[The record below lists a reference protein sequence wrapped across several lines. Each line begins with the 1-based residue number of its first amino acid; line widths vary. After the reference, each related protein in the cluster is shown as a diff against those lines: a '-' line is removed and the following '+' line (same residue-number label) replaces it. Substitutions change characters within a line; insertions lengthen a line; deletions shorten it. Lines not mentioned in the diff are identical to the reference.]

1 MKAEVAAPAQDETAL
16 KPESNDSIKIEPEQ
30 APLSTQ
36 IPSTQPESSN
46 LGSGSVGNAN
56 PVSDSYNANSNVS
69 QDPRAQFDIP
79 GTQFHQPPQQ
89 GNIDNNTNDNSNND
103 QFQQFSRNNDSNAN
117 VNNPANQGFNNP
129 DPSTLPGRAT
139 NTGNI
144 YIPPKD
150 EGKMFVGGL
159 NWETTEESLKN
170 YFSKFGEVVDCTVM
184 RDNVTGRSRGFGFLD
199 FAEAK
204 SVNLVLAEEHFLDG
218 KIVSITYSILCGFI
232 TFTDTQLD

>member
-1 MKAEVAAPAQDETAL
+1 VKTEVAAPNQDATVL
-16 KPESNDSIKIEPEQ
+16 KLESNDSAKPEPEQ
-30 APLSTQ
+30 APSASQ
-36 IPSTQPESSN
+36 IPPTQPESSN
-46 LGSGSVGNAN
+46 SGSGSADNAT
-56 PVSDSYNANSNVS
+56 PVNDSYNPNSQVS
-69 QDPRAQFDIP
+69 QDPRAQFNIP
-79 GTQFHQPPQQ
+79 GAQFHQPPQQ

-103 QFQQFSRNNDSNAN
+103 QFQQFSGNNNNNVN
-117 VNNPANQGFNNP
+117 VNNAPIQPFRQP

-204 SVNLVLAEEHFLDG
+204 SVNRVLAEEHFLDG
-218 KIVSITYSILCGFI
+218 KIVSKTYNIPYIFS